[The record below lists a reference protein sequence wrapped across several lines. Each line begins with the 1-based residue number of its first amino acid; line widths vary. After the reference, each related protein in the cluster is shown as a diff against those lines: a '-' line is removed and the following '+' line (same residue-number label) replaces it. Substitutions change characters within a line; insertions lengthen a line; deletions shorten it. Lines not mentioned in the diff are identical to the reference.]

1 MGKRAF
7 GQRIHQLNIGI
18 GRGGQQ
24 RGFQRGGNE
33 RGKVV
38 LGVAVVAI
46 FGGEHFALLGDA
58 DLPTHAARRLRQ
70 NGLVR
75 WPAATPHTA
84 AAPVEQADADV
95 VLPKQAHQAN
105 LGLV

>member
-1 MGKRAF
+1 MGERAF
-7 GQRIHQLNIGI
+7 GERVHQLDIRV

-24 RGFQRGGNE
+24 RGFQRGGDK

-38 LGVAVVAI
+38 ARVAVVAV
-46 FGGEHFALLGDA
+46 FSGEHFALLGDA
-58 DLPTHAARRLRQ
+58 DLPAHAARRLRQ

-75 WPAATPHTA
+75 RPAAAPHAA
-84 AAPVEQADADV
+84 AAPVEQANADV
-95 VLPKQAHQAN
+95 VLLKQAHQAN